1 MWSQVL
7 LSPGCMELRDVAA
20 PAAADL
26 SEGRVIAQFLCGG
39 ICGSD
44 APFFYG
50 EPGSLGH
57 AGDAGFPLHEVV
69 GRVLE
74 TTSSTLHVGDRVVG
88 YATSARGLS
97 EYFANDARQLIA
109 VDSGL
114 SDSELVVAQP
124 LATVMCALAKLNI
137 VRGAHVAV
145 IGLGPIGVT
154 FSQMLKAGGAARIV
168 GVDRL
173 DRLELRGRFGLDD
186 VVWGSSGNWAES
198 LGSERP
204 GIVVEAVGH
213 QVGTLNDAIK
223 AVGTGGHI
231 IAFGVPD
238 DPYYPLAFE
247 EQFRKNVSM
256 TTGTTDDWYTH
267 LTSAWHYLEDNPWF
281 ARELVTHRFP
291 VAEAQNAFAC
301 GLTPVK
307 GRLKVVIEA

>member
-1 MWSQVL
+1 
-7 LSPGCMELRDVAA
+7 MELRDVAA
-20 PAAADL
+20 PTAADL
-26 SEGRVIAQFLCGG
+26 SEGKVLAQFLCGG

-74 TTSSTLHVGDRVVG
+74 TTSPTLQVGDRVVG

-97 EYFANDARQLIA
+97 EYFVNDAAQLIA

-124 LATVMCALAKLNI
+124 LATVMCALAKLSI
-137 VRGAHVAV
+137 VKGAYVAV

-154 FSQMLKAGGAARIV
+154 LSQMLKAAGAARVV

-173 DRLELRGRFGLDD
+173 DRLELSGRFGIDE
-186 VVWGSSGNWAES
+186 VIWSSSSNWAES

-213 QVGTLNDAIK
+213 QVGTLNDAIA
-223 AVGTGGHI
+223 AVGFGGHI
-231 IAFGVPD
+231 VAFGVPD

-247 EQFRKNVSM
+247 ELFRKNASM
-256 TTGTTDDWYTH
+256 TTGTTDDWQTH

-291 VAEAQNAFAC
+291 VAKAQRAFEC
-301 GLTPVK
+301 GLSPVK
-307 GRLKVVIEA
+307 GRLKVVVEA